1 MASLEEELTCSMC
14 RDNYGQSN
22 PLPCGH
28 SFCSVCIREAWSSE
42 GEGKFHFTCP
52 QCQEE
57 SAEVSCDWC
66 SPGAED
72 EKPAVAVKTCLR
84 CEVSLCFKHL
94 QPHLGNPAF
103 SSHLLVEPLGD
114 LSQRRC
120 PAHAEMFRYY
130 CLDDK
135 VYMCGDCL
143 LQGGH
148 AEHQVKALKQVEEDL
163 KVTVQMLLGKA
174 EDKLKDGE
182 RILKE
187 FEKIDSFMAVS
198 KNVYV
203 EEKRHSLSA
212 GDLSR

>member
-1 MASLEEELTCSMC
+1 
-14 RDNYGQSN
+14 
-22 PLPCGH
+22 
-28 SFCSVCIREAWSSE
+28 
-42 GEGKFHFTCP
+42 
-52 QCQEE
+52 
-57 SAEVSCDWC
+57 
-66 SPGAED
+66 
-72 EKPAVAVKTCLR
+72 
-84 CEVSLCFKHL
+84 
-94 QPHLGNPAF
+94 
-103 SSHLLVEPLGD
+103 
-114 LSQRRC
+114 
-120 PAHAEMFRYY
+120 
-130 CLDDK
+130 
-135 VYMCGDCL
+135 MCGDCL

-203 EEKRHSLSA
+203 EEKHHSLSA